1 MIKIEVAS
9 AEVFTKSGIA
19 AKSGKPYTIREQ
31 EAFAYVTD
39 RNGQPQKYPAKIRIN
54 LNDDQ
59 APYAVGN
66 YTISPSSFY
75 VDRFGGLTLGLIL
88 ASSVPAAVAKAA

>member
-31 EAFAYVTD
+31 EAFAYVVD
-39 RNGQPQKYPAKIRIN
+39 RNGNPQKYPAKIRIN

-66 YTISPSSFY
+66 YQIAPESFY

-88 ASSVPAAVAKAA
+88 RAQVPLSAAKAA